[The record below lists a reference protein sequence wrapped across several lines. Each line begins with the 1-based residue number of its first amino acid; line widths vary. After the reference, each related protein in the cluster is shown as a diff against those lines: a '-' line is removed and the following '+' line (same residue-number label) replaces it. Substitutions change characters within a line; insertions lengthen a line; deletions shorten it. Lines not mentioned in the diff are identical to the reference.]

1 MARKKPDASGA
12 MRARVLTDCQL
23 GKANDVVDLPAELA
37 EQMAELGLIDT
48 DADAVA
54 YAESL
59 A

>member
-12 MRARVLTDCQL
+12 VRARVLTDCQL
-23 GKANDVVDLPAELA
+23 GKANDVVELPAEA
-37 EQMAELGLIDT
+37 VEQMAAFGLIDT

>member
-1 MARKKPDASGA
+1 MARKKPDASV
-12 MRARVLTDCQL
+12 RARVLTDCQI
-23 GKANDVVDLPAELA
+23 GKANDVVELPAELA

-54 YAESL
+54 HAESL

>member
-1 MARKKPDASGA
+1 MARKKPDASV
-12 MRARVLTDCQL
+12 RARVLTDCQI
-23 GKANDVVDLPAELA
+23 GRANDVVELPAELA

-54 YAESL
+54 HAESL